1 MKCTEKADLYINRLV
16 IAWGQEWK
24 QINCKGVGGSY
35 WNDGNVLKQYGSLGC
50 AKMINLL
57 EIIELHT

>member
-1 MKCTEKADLYINRLV
+1 MSRKGRSIHKQISDCLGPGVETE
-16 IAWGQEWK
+16 
-24 QINCKGVGGSY
+24 INCKGVGWSY
-35 WNDGNVLKQYGSLGC
+35 WNDGNVLKQWGSHGC